1 MLKKLVITLS
11 LAGALVLGSAAPAF
25 ADPNTESVIP
35 ADGVVSIERS
45 GDLWTA
51 TFDAPPWEFK
61 VISNPQQIVCGSNYG
76 NPCELIETF
85 TWKSDCVYTQVDWSN
100 GAHNSSDPYVCRPVV
115 VNPPTSTPTATP
127 TPTVTPTADPPVVP
141 PTTPSVPPTL
151 AETNH
156 VAWNLL
162 WFFPIAGLIWVS
174 AWMFDRVHNFRAK
187 KSMRGRHL

>member
-1 MLKKLVITLS
+1 MTAVTKFLTAA

-25 ADPNTESVIP
+25 ADPNTETALP
-35 ADGVVSIERS
+35 ADGVVSVERS

-51 TFDAPPWEFK
+51 TFDVAPWEFK

-76 NPCELIETF
+76 NPCGLIETF

-115 VNPPTSTPTATP
+115 VIPPTATP
-127 TPTVTPTADPPVVP
+127 TSTSTPTADPPVVP
-141 PTTPSVPPTL
+141 PVSPPVPPGL

-162 WFFPIAGLIWVS
+162 WFFPIAGLIWVV
-174 AWMFDRVHNFRAK
+174 AWMFERVHKHQAK
-187 KSMRGRHL
+187 KPMRKH